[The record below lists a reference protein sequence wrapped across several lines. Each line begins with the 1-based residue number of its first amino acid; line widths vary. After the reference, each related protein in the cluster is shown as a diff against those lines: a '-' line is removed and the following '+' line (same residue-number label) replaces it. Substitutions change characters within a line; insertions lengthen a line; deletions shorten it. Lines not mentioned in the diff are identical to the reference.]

1 MTLSAPLTVASKN
14 HETGPGNKTQP
25 PSLAKKNNL

>member
-14 HETGPGNKTQP
+14 HEIGPGSKTQH